1 MVEKTKKLSDR
12 VREVLDALADAVEG
26 LLNPP
31 PALVPALVP
40 VRVRYPRLPAKR
52 RR

>member
-1 MVEKTKKLSDR
+1 VPEKTKKLSDR
-12 VREVLDALADAVEG
+12 VREVLDALVDAVEG

-31 PALVPALVP
+31 PALVP
-40 VRVRYPRLPAKR
+40 VRIRQPRLPMKR

>member
-1 MVEKTKKLSDR
+1 LAEKTKKLSDR
-12 VREVLDALADAVEG
+12 VREVMDALIDALEG

-31 PALVPALVP
+31 PAPTP
-40 VRVRYPRLPAKR
+40 VRVRPPRLPMKR

>member
-1 MVEKTKKLSDR
+1 VAEKTKKLADR
-12 VREVLDALADAVEG
+12 VRKVLDALVDAVEG

-31 PALVPALVP
+31 PALVP
-40 VRVRYPRLPAKR
+40 VRIRQPRLPMKR